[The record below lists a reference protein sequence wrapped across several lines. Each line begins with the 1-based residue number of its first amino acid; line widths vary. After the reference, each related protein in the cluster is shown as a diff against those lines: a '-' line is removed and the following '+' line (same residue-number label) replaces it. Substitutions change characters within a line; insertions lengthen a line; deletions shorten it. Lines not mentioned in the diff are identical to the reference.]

1 MSPFREP
8 PTQRFERVANFRDLG
23 GHTTRDGRRVPSGR
37 LFRSGHLGHASEADV
52 AQLAEL
58 GLRRVFDFRTE
69 SDIEHDGPDRLP
81 PGALHVQL
89 PMPDPAGGRDLRAL
103 ISESG
108 PEAMEEIFGGGRA
121 AEWMRR
127 SAAGLVRERREPY
140 AQFIAQLSEADS
152 IPALFHCSAG
162 KDRAGWAGSLVLLTL
177 GVEEEQ
183 VVEQYLLSNREAD
196 RIRERLR
203 SQAIAHAEQW
213 SELLEPLLQV
223 HPDYI
228 GASFDA
234 MHEDWGSFDSYL
246 HDGLGITEAQRAAL
260 QASLLE

>member
-1 MSPFREP
+1 MPPFREP

-23 GHTTRDGRRVPSGR
+23 GHTTREGRRVPSGR
-37 LFRSGHLGHASEADV
+37 LFRSGHLGHASDDDV
-52 AQLAEL
+52 EQLASL
-58 GLRRVFDFRTE
+58 GLRRVFDFRTLA
-69 SDIEHDGPDRLP
+69 DIEHDGPDRLP
-81 PGALHVQL
+81 PSVEHLRL
-89 PMPDPAGGRDLRAL
+89 PMPDPAGGQDLRSL
-103 ISESG
+103 IQESG
-108 PEAMEEIFGGGRA
+108 PDVIQEMFGNGRA

-140 AQFIAQLSEADS
+140 AEFLTELARPGSV
-152 IPALFHCSAG
+152 PALFHCSAG

-183 VVEQYLLSNREAD
+183 VVEQYLLSNRETE

-203 SQAIAHAEQW
+203 SAAVADAEKF
-213 SELLEPLLQV
+213 SDLLEPLLAV

-228 GASFDA
+228 DASFRA
-234 MHEDWGSFDSYL
+234 MHEDWGDFDRYL
-246 HDGLGITEAQRAAL
+246 HEGLGISEEQRGQL